1 MLDSA
6 SMGMIVALVFL
17 VTMSAYFSAT
27 ETAFTSLNRVRLK
40 SRAEGGDRRAA
51 QVLALSEDYDKLL
64 STILIGN
71 NIVNNVATTIGAVL
85 FIKFLGDVQGPTI
98 SAVVLTVVI
107 LIFGEVSPKSLAK
120 ESPESFAMFSA
131 PLLRV
136 LIMLLTPVSFLF
148 AQWKRLLSKIFH
160 HAQES
165 GITEEELVTM
175 VDQAENEGGLDQ
187 HESQLIRAAIE
198 FHDLEVEEILTP
210 RVDIVA
216 VEDTA
221 TMDEVAR
228 AFAESGYS
236 RLPVYHEDLDDI
248 VGVIHEK
255 DFHAARY
262 HGQTDVSAI
271 TGTVLYTTGNT
282 KISALLRVLQQEKAH
297 MVIVVDEYGGTEG
310 LVTLEDIVEELVGE
324 IWDEHDEVIEEFR
337 KQEDGSYLISCSAD
351 LTDLFDLFKIK
362 GECDANTISGWVMEE
377 IGRIPEEGDH
387 FTAEGLDVTVTK
399 VDHRRV
405 LEIRVAVLP
414 PEEEP
419 AGKKREKNG
428 AE

>member
-337 KQEDGSYLISCSAD
+337 KQEDGSYLISCNAD
-351 LTDLFDLFKIK
+351 LTDLFDLFSIK
-362 GECDANTISGWVMEE
+362 GECDANTVSGWVMEQV
-377 IGRIPEEGDH
+377 GRVPEEGDQ
-387 FTAEGLDVTVTK
+387 FQADGLDVTVTK

-405 LEIRVAVLP
+405 LEIRVVVLP
-414 PEEEP
+414 PEEP
-419 AGKKREKNG
+419 DQPD
-428 AE
+428 